1 MLSEADSVM
10 DGRSHMHG
18 STARVW
24 NSLPL
29 FSDVPIRLGVLSPRD
44 YHSVMGSFDL
54 VALEIVVG
62 GQYEVFDLGLHAVN
76 KVLSRTGFVKPSYPL
91 R

>member
-1 MLSEADSVM
+1 MLKTRVARETFLETPEVM
-10 DGRSHMHG
+10 
-18 STARVW
+18 
-24 NSLPL
+24 
-29 FSDVPIRLGVLSPRD
+29 
-44 YHSVMGSFDL
+44 
-54 VALEIVVG
+54 VVG